1 MQKHTPASF
10 QRQTRPLLTAV
21 LFLSLTF
28 QGFAQD
34 SDKTQYGIKAGINF
48 AELIGDDAIPESDR
62 KEGYSIGGYMNFK
75 LSKSLKLQPE
85 VIWSLQGEDSKSN
98 GRFKLSYINIPV
110 MLKWVEG
117 DFYSELGPQLGIIT
131 ISSTE
136 SVPESLALDNFE
148 TFELAVNA
156 GIGYE
161 VFEDWT
167 IGLRYS
173 QAVTNLIEGLD
184 IKGSVFYV
192 GIAYRIF

>member
-10 QRQTRPLLTAV
+10 QRQIRPLLTAV

-117 DFYSELGPQLGIIT
+117 NFYSELGPQLGIIT

>member
-10 QRQTRPLLTAV
+10 QRQTRPLIATL
-21 LFLSLTF
+21 LFLGLAF

-34 SDKTQYGIKAGINF
+34 PDNTQYGIKAGINF
-48 AELIGDDAIPESDR
+48 AELIGEDAIPESDR

-85 VIWSLQGEDSKSN
+85 VIWSLQGEESKSN

>member
-1 MQKHTPASF
+1 MRKNTPASF
-10 QRQTRPLLTAV
+10 QRQTRPLIAAL
-21 LFLSLTF
+21 LFLSLAF

-75 LSKSLKLQPE
+75 LSKTLKLQPE
-85 VIWSLQGEDSKSN
+85 VIWSLQGEESKSN

-148 TFELAVNA
+148 TFELAFNA
-156 GIGYE
+156 GG
-161 VFEDWT
+161 
-167 IGLRYS
+167 
-173 QAVTNLIEGLD
+173 
-184 IKGSVFYV
+184 
-192 GIAYRIF
+192 

>member
-1 MQKHTPASF
+1 
-10 QRQTRPLLTAV
+10 
-21 LFLSLTF
+21 
-28 QGFAQD
+28 
-34 SDKTQYGIKAGINF
+34 
-48 AELIGDDAIPESDR
+48 
-62 KEGYSIGGYMNFK
+62 
-75 LSKSLKLQPE
+75 
-85 VIWSLQGEDSKSN
+85 
-98 GRFKLSYINIPV
+98 

-131 ISSTE
+131 ISSME

-148 TFELAVNA
+148 TFELAINA

-167 IGLRYS
+167 ISLRYS
-173 QAVTNLIEGLD
+173 QAVTNIIQGLD